1 MFDKMIIIWP
11 IHIFSFLIP
20 ITMIFNFICYK
31 YSAEVEMGTQGKG
44 KDEFYLDI
52 KDPQIATLDRKT
64 GKITGL
70 GEGETTVR
78 ILVTLIIKRHFYN
91 T

>member
-1 MFDKMIIIWP
+1 
-11 IHIFSFLIP
+11 
-20 ITMIFNFICYK
+20 
-31 YSAEVEMGTQGKG
+31 MGTQGKG

-52 KDPQIATLDRKT
+52 KDSQIATLDRKT

>member
-1 MFDKMIIIWP
+1 MFDRMIIVWP
-11 IHIFSFLIP
+11 INIQISIRLK
-20 ITMIFNFICYK
+20 FNCICYK
-31 YSAEVEMGTQGKG
+31 YSVEVEMGTQGKG

-52 KDPQIATLDRKT
+52 KDSQIATLDRKT

>member
-1 MFDKMIIIWP
+1 MLDRMIIVWLM
-11 IHIFSFLIP
+11 FSFLKP
-20 ITMIFNFICYK
+20 IRLIFNCICYK
-31 YSAEVEMGTQGKG
+31 YSVEVEMGTQGKG

-78 ILVTLIIKRHFYN
+78 ILVTLIIKSNF
-91 T
+91 